1 MEGLTEF
8 QPKTVAHTLFM
19 DFVGYSRLP
28 ANAQAQVQQLLH
40 NLSYATT
47 PMKAKTRTREE
58 LLVKRTGDGMA
69 LIFFDDIEAP
79 LKVAV
84 ELDEQIKRQQN
95 RLREQI
101 GGTAFRVRMGV
112 HSGSVIVLD
121 EGGELDVAGEGIN
134 VAQRV
139 MDAGDE
145 GHLLISDVVAQALSG
160 DERWKALFDDLGM
173 CRVKHDE
180 LVHLHNV
187 HGLREDGTPIGNEAL
202 PPKVRMTQET
212 VQQLVERDAVQ
223 QREGEKQIA
232 RSFFSRLAV
241 GLAVVV
247 ALATFAYFLGE
258 GIKKAGK
265 QTKDAQAKAR
275 LNRDQKL
282 AALKIARDPTP
293 SPDATATDAPTP
305 APANPGETGTGIVG
319 GTDAQVPDLKGLSQ
333 NDAQEKL
340 GAIGLKMALSQRA
353 PSRPD
358 PSAPKD
364 TILAQFPAAG
374 ARSGTDGTVYITLS
388 SGPEAGG
395 TGGTEQ
401 GAASGVVIDVRS
413 QSGFMP
419 NANAFLADP
428 SGQPLAVR
436 FQFSTDEAQAT
447 QGAGGSPLKVWPS
460 GASSGGGILL
470 TAEDITKIQ
479 ALPADAQGK
488 IIVLHR

>member
-1 MEGLTEF
+1 
-8 QPKTVAHTLFM
+8 M

-28 ANAQAQVQQLLH
+28 ASAQAQVQQLLH

-47 PMKAKTRTREE
+47 PMKAKTRTRDE

-84 ELDEQIKRQQN
+84 ELDEQIKRQQS

-160 DERWKALFDDLGM
+160 DPRWKALFDDLGM

-232 RSFFSRLAV
+232 RSFFSRVAV
-241 GLAVVV
+241 GVAVMV
-247 ALATFAYFLGE
+247 ALATFAYFMGE

-265 QTKDAQAKAR
+265 QTRDAQQKAR
-275 LNRDQKL
+275 MNRDQKL
-282 AALKIARDPTP
+282 
-293 SPDATATDAPTP
+293 TAQKLAKAPTP
-305 APANPGETGTGIVG
+305 APDAPTPTTSDPTTAPGKTNGVGIAG

-333 NDAQEKL
+333 TDAQEKL

-374 ARSGTDGTVYITLS
+374 ARAGTDATVYITLS

-395 TGGTEQ
+395 TAQ
-401 GAASGVVIDVRS
+401 GVASGVVIDVRS

-428 SGQPLAVR
+428 SGQPLGLR

-447 QGAGGSPLKVWPS
+447 QSAGGAPIKIWAS

-470 TAEDITKIQ
+470 GAEDITKLQ
-479 ALPADAQGK
+479 ALPADAQGR
-488 IIVLHR
+488 IVVLHR